1 MDAPTE
7 TPHPM
12 YAFSVGMRDRRLIAT
27 PVLIVTILIVYGLEF
42 AFDAES
48 YMPAMMRLGALQ
60 RDAVLS
66 GEVWRLVTSTFLHG
80 SIMHLFFNV
89 YVLYSLGST
98 LERLLGTSRFVVL
111 YLASGLGGALLSL
124 VFLEGTS
131 VGASGALWGLMAA
144 EFLLAIRGEGILP
157 EPLRVSLRNGAG
169 QNLVLNVLNSFR
181 PGVDWAA
188 HAGGGIVG
196 IAFALLGLLTL
207 GLPRW
212 AGLSPLQ
219 PVPRDQVPGFMKV
232 GAWISAGV
240 LAVGLLGGLALG
252 RVWDA
257 KAGPTLARVTL
268 GNTGFSADI
277 PVGLV
282 AQPPPQE
289 VEMVYGDFLRDPALV
304 DVLAVPF
311 DVKLSAEEIAAAYN
325 EAEPDLS
332 TMEAGFSIESNGRIE
347 VDGHTVAFVRA
358 RGPNGTGIERSLVV
372 TEAGMTRVDVL
383 YWKAAAPEWHT
394 IGRSVAASVAP
405 VP

>member
-1 MDAPTE
+1 
-7 TPHPM
+7 
-12 YAFSVGMRDRRLIAT
+12 
-27 PVLIVTILIVYGLEF
+27 
-42 AFDAES
+42 
-48 YMPAMMRLGALQ
+48 
-60 RDAVLS
+60 
-66 GEVWRLVTSTFLHG
+66 
-80 SIMHLFFNV
+80 
-89 YVLYSLGST
+89 
-98 LERLLGTSRFVVL
+98 
-111 YLASGLGGALLSL
+111 
-124 VFLEGTS
+124 
-131 VGASGALWGLMAA
+131 
-144 EFLLAIRGEGILP
+144 
-157 EPLRVSLRNGAG
+157 
-169 QNLVLNVLNSFR
+169 
-181 PGVDWAA
+181 
-188 HAGGGIVG
+188 
-196 IAFALLGLLTL
+196 
-207 GLPRW
+207 
-212 AGLSPLQ
+212 
-219 PVPRDQVPGFMKV
+219 MKV